1 MGLRAEALQVDR
13 FRDEVGPAIPRLVCP
28 AMPEDNGKV
37 PVTVALVTRN
47 RKDELRGALGSV
59 LEQDGNPEII
69 VLDDASTDGT
79 SEMVRD
85 EFPSVSLHRH
95 DEPHGTTQSR
105 NRITSLAANNIVV
118 HLDDDARFTS
128 RATLTQTVSDFDDPR
143 VAIVAIPFNDV
154 VDDRWA
160 ERNRRAPD
168 DDLWVLATYTGA
180 AYAARTDVFRQV
192 GGYDREYWMYGEERD
207 LSLRLLSE
215 GFVTRMGRAEPAL
228 HHVSEVRSRER
239 HDVLG
244 HRNEI
249 VWSWRSFPAP
259 WHLIYIAGYL
269 VKGVWMGIRV
279 RRLRPML
286 RGLVEGLRRIPSLQ
300 RNPVSSETFAL
311 DRRLRRKGALRLT
324 EIESALPPLD

>member
-1 MGLRAEALQVDR
+1 
-13 FRDEVGPAIPRLVCP
+13 
-28 AMPEDNGKV
+28 MPEDDDNV
-37 PVTVALVTRN
+37 SVTVALVTRN
-47 RKDELRGALGSV
+47 RKDELRGALRSV
-59 LEQDGNPEII
+59 LEQEGNPEVI

-95 DEPHGTTQSR
+95 EEALGTTQCR
-105 NRITSLAANNIVV
+105 NRVTSLAGGEIVV
-118 HLDDDARFTS
+118 HLDDDARFGS
-128 RATLTQTVSDFDDPR
+128 RTTVTRTVSEFDNPR
-143 VAIVAIPFNDV
+143 VAIVAIPFNDMV
-154 VDDRWA
+154 AGRQA
-160 ERNRRAPD
+160 KRNRRAPD

-180 AYAARTDVFRQV
+180 AYAARTDIFRRV
-192 GGYDREYWMYGEERD
+192 GGYDGEYWMYGEERD

-259 WHLIYIAGYL
+259 WNLIYIAGYL
-269 VKGVWMGIRV
+269 VKGIWMGIRV
-279 RRLRPML
+279 RRLRRII
-286 RGLVEGLRRIPSLQ
+286 RGLVEGLRAIPSLH
-300 RNPVSSETFAL
+300 RDPVSRETFAL

-324 EIESALPPLD
+324 EIEAALPPVD